1 MKEDVWSNYPS
12 GRLPI
17 LDLEVYVVEL
27 ETPEGVQYSVPR
39 FGFYEKPMNSRYVLH
54 SSTAMGEKPKI
65 TSRRSSGVSAIH
77 PGKQDRRREM
87 WY

>member
-1 MKEDVWSNYPS
+1 MKEDVGSNYPS

-27 ETPEGVQYSVPR
+27 ETQEGVQYSVPR
-39 FGFYEKPMNSRYVLH
+39 FGFYEKPMNSIYVLH

-65 TSRRSSGVSAIH
+65 TSEAARPPPERPQEAL
-77 PGKQDRRREM
+77 
-87 WY
+87 